1 MKLTIEDL
9 REYAAMSVTER
20 NTERGREI
28 RKEIDER
35 MRWMPIRWRR
45 VVRCRYIL
53 NMSRRR
59 TAIEINASESTV
71 KNWTRQIARWLED
84 KDKYL
89 DELT

>member
-20 NTERGREI
+20 NTDRGREI

-45 VVRCRYIL
+45 VVRCRYIM
-53 NMSRRR
+53 NMSLRR
-59 TAIEINASESTV
+59 TAIEINASESSV
-71 KNWTRQIARWLED
+71 KKWTRQIARWLED